1 MNKYRYLIKALRS
14 YRKISYGQFDKE
26 YSAEVQE
33 TQDAADAIEEL
44 LEENEKLI
52 KENKELKSKIA
63 GLGEWAG
70 ET

>member
-1 MNKYRYLIKALRS
+1 MNKYRYLIKALRF

-26 YSAEVQE
+26 YSYKVQE

-52 KENKELKSKIA
+52 KENKELRYKIA
-63 GLGEWAG
+63 GLGEGAG